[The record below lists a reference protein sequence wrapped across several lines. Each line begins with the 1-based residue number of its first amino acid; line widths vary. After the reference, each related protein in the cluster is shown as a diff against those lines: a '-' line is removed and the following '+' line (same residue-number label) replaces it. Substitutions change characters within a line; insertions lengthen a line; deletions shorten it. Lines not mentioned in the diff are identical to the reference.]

1 MEIRERRVASCR
13 HRVRSRPS
21 PPSPEA
27 CLVHSRQ
34 ARFHGG
40 TLIVLDVHEL
50 AEHEERLRRPDG
62 FHPAT
67 CPRCGGSR
75 LHVHDHLHRI
85 LWDELRVERV
95 ELVRYIC
102 ARDDCGATW
111 RVLPAFVARHLWRR
125 WTTVARTI
133 AHDQVAR
140 RSSARKDDLDV
151 GRHAWTPPRG
161 SSSTSLPI
169 LMIRRSSGLPAS
181 PVLTPRGASSWSC
194 SPRVACWASMP
205 WKTSRASST
214 PSSGASG

>member
-1 MEIRERRVASCR
+1 M
-13 HRVRSRPS
+13 
-21 PPSPEA
+21 
-27 CLVHSRQ
+27 HSRQ

-62 FHPAT
+62 YRPAT

-75 LHVHDHLHRI
+75 LHVHDHLQRI
-85 LWDELRVERV
+85 LMDELRVERV

-133 AHDQVAR
+133 ARDPR
-140 RSSARKDDLDV
+140 RS
-151 GRHAWTPPRG
+151 
-161 SSSTSLPI
+161 
-169 LMIRRSSGLPAS
+169 
-181 PVLTPRGASSWSC
+181 RGAAV
-194 SPRVACWASMP
+194 PAR
-205 WKTSRASST
+205 TSRRWKARLDSAARQLVHVLAHHDDQEVVRFASVAGFDAT
-214 PSSGASG
+214 RRELVELFTAGRVLGVHALEDIAGVLHALERGVRLM